1 MTEGVLFETQRLI
14 VRKLILTDLKAF
26 HELQRNPNVLR
37 FVNSEVGDFNENKL
51 ELDRLIQFYDK
62 PGNEFQI
69 YAVILKNTQNLIG
82 TIALVKTD
90 GEDEI
95 GYRFIERLWGNG
107 FGKEIVPAL
116 IEHCRKLGISEIVAY
131 VAYKNRASLKII
143 EQNDFVYE
151 KDSFAEDIDQLERK
165 YKLKL

>member
-26 HELQRNPNVLR
+26 HELQGNPNVMR
-37 FVNSEVGDFNENKL
+37 FVNSKVGDFNENKL
-51 ELDRLIQFYDK
+51 ELDRLIQFYNK

-82 TIALVKTD
+82 TVALVKTD
-90 GEDEI
+90 GEEEI

-131 VAYKNRASLKII
+131 VAYMNRASLKII

-165 YKLKL
+165 YRLKL

>member
-26 HELQRNPNVLR
+26 HELQGNPNVMR
-37 FVNSEVGDFNENKL
+37 FVNSKVGDFNENKL

-82 TIALVKTD
+82 TVALVKMD
-90 GEDEI
+90 GEEEI

-131 VAYKNRASLKII
+131 AAYENKASLKII